1 MSKPG
6 DNGLTYAKAGV
17 DIDEGAR
24 LVELI
29 RPAARATSRP
39 GAAVQLGGFAAGLDL
54 KAAGFADPILLAT
67 TDGVG
72 TKLKIAIETGR
83 RATIG
88 VDLVA
93 MCVNDLLCQGGEPL
107 LFLDYYAT
115 GKLNAEVGAEI
126 VRGIAE
132 GCRQAGCALAGG
144 ETAELP
150 GLYAGDDFDLAGFA
164 LGAAERGRLLPRADT
179 MRAGDVIIGIASSGA
194 HSNGYSLI
202 RKIVERTGL
211 AWTAPAP
218 FDATRDLADALL
230 APTRIY
236 VKSVLPLLDAIKGL
250 AHITGGG
257 LVENTPRALPEGLAA
272 KIDWDAWTR
281 PSLFEWLQAEGGV
294 PEADMR
300 RTFNLGVGLAAIV
313 APELADEVER
323 SLAAA
328 GEMAAVIGEVAPR

>member
-1 MSKPG
+1 MSAPG
-6 DNGLTYAKAGV
+6 GNGLTYAQAGV

-29 RPAARATSRP
+29 KPAARATARP
-39 GAAVQLGGFAAGLDL
+39 GAAATLGGFAAGLDL
-54 KAAGFADPILLAT
+54 KAAGFQDPILLAT

-88 VDLVA
+88 IDLVA

-107 LFLDYYAT
+107 LFLDYYAV
-115 GKLNAEVGAEI
+115 GKLDAEIGAEI

-132 GCRQAGCALAGG
+132 GCVQAGCALAGG

-164 LGAAERGRLLPRADT
+164 LGAAERGRLLPRESEI
-179 MRAGDVIIGIASSGA
+179 RAGDVIIGVASSGA

-218 FDATRDLADALL
+218 FDPARDLADALL
-230 APTRIY
+230 TPTRIY

-257 LVENTPRALPEGLAA
+257 LIDNTPRALPPALAA
-272 KIDWDAWTR
+272 NIDWHAWTQ
-281 PSLFEWLQAEGGV
+281 PALFDWLQAEGGV

-300 RTFNLGVGLAAIV
+300 RTFNLGIGLVAIV
-313 APELADEVER
+313 ARDLADEVER

-328 GEMAAVIGEVAPR
+328 GEMAAIIGEVAPR